1 MKKCSICIGISHT
14 QIKPHSSR
22 PNPLT
27 AMFKSLTILSADKDE
42 LPEAAGWKT
51 H

>member
-1 MKKCSICIGISHT
+1 M
-14 QIKPHSSR
+14 QIKVHSSP

-27 AMFKSLTILSADKDE
+27 AMFKSLRTPIAGKDE
-42 LPEAAGWKT
+42 LPEAVSWKI